1 MSNNSERTLLGR
13 VNLKYGDEVI
23 PDVAVFLFE
32 VEREFKG
39 TVTKKVYA
47 TTQLIDSHNIPA
59 NTIRLYEGY
68 LKEGKQKLDFEK
80 NIKPL
85 FEGESIIL
93 DCKSKKEGKPYRVK
107 VSFDATETPVINGK
121 ALPCQGVLN
130 REFVTD
136 SKSGDF
142 E

>member
-13 VNLKYGDEVI
+13 VNLKYGNEVI

-32 VEREFKG
+32 VEHEFKG

-59 NTIRLYEGY
+59 NTIRLYEGC
-68 LKEGKQKLDFEK
+68 LKEGNQKLDFEK

-85 FEGESIIL
+85 LEGKAIIL
-93 DCKSKKEGKPYRVK
+93 DCKSKKEGKPYQVK
-107 VSFDATETPVINGK
+107 VSFDATEAPIINGK
-121 ALPCQGVLN
+121 KLPYQGVLN
-130 REFVTD
+130 REFVTN
-136 SKSGDF
+136 SKSNDF